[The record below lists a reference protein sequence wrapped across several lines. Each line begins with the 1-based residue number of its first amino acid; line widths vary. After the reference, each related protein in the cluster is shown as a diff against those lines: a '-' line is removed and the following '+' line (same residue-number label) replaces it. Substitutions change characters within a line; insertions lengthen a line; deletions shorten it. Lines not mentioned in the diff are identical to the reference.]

1 MSVYDQIAEAQAAAV
16 GEIEKT
22 DDLEGLKAIE
32 PMLFGKKST
41 LGGLK
46 RLMGEVDAQER
57 ADVGQALNEAQ
68 LFVRAAHEAAK
79 KQFELSDR
87 QAQLETE
94 RLDLTESLH
103 VTNRGHLH
111 LVTQTMER
119 LEDVFVGMGF
129 TVSEGPQAETDW
141 YNFEALNLP
150 AAHPARS
157 MFDTLYLDLGERT
170 EIGDGEGGEATNILL
185 RTHTSPVQVLSLIH
199 I

>member
-1 MSVYDQIAEAQAAAV
+1 M
-16 GEIEKT
+16 
-22 DDLEGLKAIE
+22 
-32 PMLFGKKST
+32 
-41 LGGLK
+41 
-46 RLMGEVDAQER
+46 
-57 ADVGQALNEAQ
+57 
-68 LFVRAAHEAAK
+68 
-79 KQFELSDR
+79 
-87 QAQLETE
+87 QLEAE
-94 RLDLTESLH
+94 RLDLTESLQAPA
-103 VTNRGHLH
+103 RGHLH

-185 RTHTSPVQVLSLIH
+185 RTHTSPVQVRVMESAAPPIYGLSRTCVSARYRRCQSHAGVPPDRRTRRRLRYQFVRLSRNLK
-199 I
+199 